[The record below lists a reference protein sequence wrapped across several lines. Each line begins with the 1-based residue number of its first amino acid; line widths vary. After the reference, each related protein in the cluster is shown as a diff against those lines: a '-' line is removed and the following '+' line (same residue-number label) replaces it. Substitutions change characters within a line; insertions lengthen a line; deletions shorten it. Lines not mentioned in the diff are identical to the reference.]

1 MLQQINTFTTFFQ
14 RANTRQ
20 TIRDLVSNIIY
31 KARHYGKL
39 VKSMQITNFYLG
51 VRQLETFYF
60 D

>member
-39 VKSMQITNFYLG
+39 VKSMQITNFLSWG
-51 VRQLETFYF
+51 TPIGNFLF
-60 D
+60 